1 MPHGKL
7 FFNSEKIKFYRT
19 DLQQEI
25 LYKQKNSN
33 NKNPQTNQ
41 KNPTT
46 EKKTYVER

>member
-1 MPHGKL
+1 MGNYFLIQK
-7 FFNSEKIKFYRT
+7 KIKFYRT